1 MTTSQDDITWT
12 IKIDKKMDQSVQK
25 VLKQLGYKSKAEFTR
40 EAIREFLIRRNLYSL
55 LGGDVSIPITFKN
68 DPDQALQSLIDNLE
82 KVPKEILREEIKLA
96 REDVQKELLNDG

>member
-12 IKIDKKMDQSVQK
+12 VKIDKKMDQSVQK